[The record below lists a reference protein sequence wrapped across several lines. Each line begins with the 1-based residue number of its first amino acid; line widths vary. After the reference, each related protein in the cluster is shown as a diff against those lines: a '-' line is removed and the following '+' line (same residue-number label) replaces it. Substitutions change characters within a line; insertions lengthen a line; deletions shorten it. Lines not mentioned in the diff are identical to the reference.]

1 LLEDYSDY
9 SSGRSGSIFYVKE
22 FDFLQAHGKGLRNS
36 QGKESG
42 TSLQQALKDVSK
54 LRRKGQNR
62 IENVGEM
69 CRILNG
75 A

>member
-1 LLEDYSDY
+1 
-9 SSGRSGSIFYVKE
+9 
-22 FDFLQAHGKGLRNS
+22 LQAHGKGLRNS